1 MKSITCIPPIVL
13 GILNLILKMS
23 LTNEQFSQLRE
34 YLDTILE
41 LYTEDEY
48 EEFVE
53 DIVINY
59 CNTRFGIDEEESK
72 KLFYEILNE
81 KNG

>member
-1 MKSITCIPPIVL
+1 
-13 GILNLILKMS
+13 MS
-23 LTNEQFSQLRE
+23 LTNEQLSQLRE

-72 KLFYEILNE
+72 ILFYEILNE
-81 KNG
+81 ING

>member
-1 MKSITCIPPIVL
+1 
-13 GILNLILKMS
+13 MS
-23 LTNEQFSQLRE
+23 LTNEQLSQLRE

>member
-1 MKSITCIPPIVL
+1 
-13 GILNLILKMS
+13 MS

-72 KLFYEILNE
+72 ILFYEILNE
-81 KNG
+81 ING

>member
-1 MKSITCIPPIVL
+1 
-13 GILNLILKMS
+13 MS
-23 LTNEQFSQLRE
+23 LTNKQFSQLRE

-48 EEFVE
+48 DEFVE

-72 KLFYEILNE
+72 KLFYEISN
-81 KNG
+81 KING